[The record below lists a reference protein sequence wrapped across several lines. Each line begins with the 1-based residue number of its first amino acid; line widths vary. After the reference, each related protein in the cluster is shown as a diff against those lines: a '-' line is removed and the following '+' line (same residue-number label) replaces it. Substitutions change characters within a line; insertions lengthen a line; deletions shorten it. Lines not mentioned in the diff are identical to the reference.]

1 MNEIFNSIHM
11 VSRTFVQ
18 ILLTEDQIEKLAQD
32 LQHLTQ
38 PNLVVSAI
46 RLAIKGLTKAIIA
59 FYVLDVL
66 PFSFKY
72 LNSIHGQTCDYNC
85 QSSPTI
91 YSCSAQCVQRG
102 DVTVNLVLGLAGGVM

>member
-11 VSRTFVQ
+11 VSRTFLQ
-18 ILLTEDQIEKLAQD
+18 ILLTDDQIEKLAQD

-72 LNSIHGQTCDYNC
+72 LNSIHGPTCDYNC

-91 YSCSAQCVQRG
+91 YSCSAQCVQPG